1 MHAGNQPSGDAE
13 RRWERFRTVF
23 QERYPR
29 LSLNLVWDPRLYADR
44 KLEVL
49 MAADSV
55 PPVAAMRRQA
65 EIPRLAY
72 LQGALPLDPY
82 ITKSSIV
89 KKSDYYEKV
98 LAGHTLD
105 GKLYVVP
112 HDMTLFALFYNKDAF
127 AQQGLKVTGRYLG
140 LRRLAAGR
148 RAPDPH
154 RRGRGRRSAHAVRD

>member
-1 MHAGNQPSGDAE
+1 MHAGTSPAGTPNGAGTASAPCSWCD
-13 RRWERFRTVF
+13 
-23 QERYPR
+23 YPR
-29 LSLNLVWDPRLYADR
+29 LSLNLLWDPRLYADR

-82 ITKSSIV
+82 ITKSSVV

-98 LAGHTLD
+98 LAGT
-105 GKLYVVP
+105 P
-112 HDMTLFALFYNKDAF
+112 WTASC
-127 AQQGLKVTGRYLG
+127 TSC
-140 LRRLAAGR
+140 
-148 RAPDPH
+148 PTT
-154 RRGRGRRSAHAVRD
+154 